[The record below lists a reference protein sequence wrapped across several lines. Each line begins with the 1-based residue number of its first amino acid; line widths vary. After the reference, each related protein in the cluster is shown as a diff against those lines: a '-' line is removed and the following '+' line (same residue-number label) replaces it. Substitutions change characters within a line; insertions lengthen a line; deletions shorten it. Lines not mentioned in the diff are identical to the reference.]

1 MGNQALAIGLGV
13 IVAVGACGPAAAQT
27 RHAEQPPAGFY
38 GGVALRQAATEGMGV
53 NVGSIGPAW
62 GRFTSPMAADDTAS
76 RSLFFGGYRWSNDVA
91 LEAAFNASDRYM
103 LRPDDPSAR
112 RGVGLSLQPIDTG
125 PRTWNADVFTSWSFL
140 RRFALYG
147 RLGYAQALDAPA
159 PNLATLP
166 AADTRRGVNY
176 GVGFRYDVNPTLGL
190 KLEYAR
196 FARFAGETLQS
207 GVLPD
212 SDQVQLG
219 VQLRF

>member
-1 MGNQALAIGLGV
+1 MRNQALAIGLGV
-13 IVAVGACGPAAAQT
+13 IVAAGACAPAAAQT
-27 RHAEQPPAGFY
+27 RPAEQLAAGFY
-38 GGVALRQAATEGMGV
+38 GGVALRQATTEATGV

-62 GRFTSPMAADDTAS
+62 GRFTSPMAADDSAS
-76 RSLFFGGYRWSNDVA
+76 RSLFFGGYRWNNDIAV
-91 LEAAFNASDRYM
+91 EAAFNTSDRIT

-112 RGVGLSLQPIDTG
+112 RGVGLSLQPPDAS
-125 PRTWNADVFTSWSFL
+125 PRQWNADVFTSWSFL

-166 AADTRRGVNY
+166 AADTRRGMNY
-176 GVGFRYDVNPTLGL
+176 GVGMRYDVNRTLGL
-190 KLEYAR
+190 RLEYAR
-196 FARFAGETLQS
+196 FGRFAGETVQS
-207 GVLPD
+207 GILPD